1 MQGACHPVFVY
12 ICLHKDVQCV
22 LFCLL
27 DDTLYTEIPGDGA
40 REDLLVD
47 QKTEVG

>member
-1 MQGACHPVFVY
+1 MQGACHPKCVY
-12 ICLHKDVQCV
+12 IKMCGV